1 MLKSI
6 LYLCCAVLLLH
17 AQDYKDFAIYQQKV
31 TYEHIRDNLTLI
43 EKSQQLQDHY
53 SLTKTSLKIYAS
65 LEDKNK
71 DKYEY
76 QVQLASQLPP
86 QSPQKNLQ
94 NMRIAIDPGHI
105 GGDTCCFLESRYVW
119 MDPKA
124 VNGREDITFHEGQ
137 LALLT
142 ALHLQELLQKKGAQ
156 VMLTKKRLG
165 ESVYHKDFFTWLRED
180 FRNDVESYV
189 SQISDLNERAKQR
202 TWWLTRSHLWSI
214 FRKFYNPL
222 DLKARAAKINQFR
235 PHITIVIH
243 YNVGA
248 GNNENGQNIGSND
261 NYNMAFIPGSFL
273 KGELTTATSRYH
285 FLRLLLSSDLQN
297 SLQLSQK
304 VVEKFTEKL
313 DVPPLVDSNKAD
325 YLHKYSLATPAPGVY
340 ARNLTLTRLVHGTI
354 CYGESLYQDNLKEAY
369 LLAKK
374 DDEIAGV
381 KISHRVRLV
390 AEAYFEAISSY
401 CSK

>member
-1 MLKSI
+1 MLKNI
-6 LYLCCAVLLLH
+6 FYLCCVLHLLQ
-17 AQDYKDFAIYQQKV
+17 AQDYKDFDIYQQQV
-31 TYEHIRDNLTLI
+31 TYQHIRDNLNLI
-43 EKSQQLQDHY
+43 QKSPQLDDHY
-53 SLTKTSLKIYAS
+53 SLTKTSLKVYAS
-65 LEDKNK
+65 LEDKRK
-71 DKYEY
+71 DNYEY
-76 QVQLASQLPP
+76 QVQLASQA
-86 QSPQKNLQ
+86 SPQPAKKNLQ

-105 GGDTCCFLESRYVW
+105 GGETCCFLESRYVW

-124 VNGREDITFHEGQ
+124 VNGREDISFHEGQ

-142 ALHLQELLQKKGAQ
+142 ALHLQELLQEKGAE
-156 VMLTKKRLG
+156 VMLTKQQLG

-180 FRNDVESYV
+180 FRNDVESYA
-189 SQISDLNERAKQR
+189 SKISDLNERTAQR
-202 TWWLTRSHLWSI
+202 NWWLTRSHLWSV

-222 DLKARAAKINQFR
+222 DLQARADKINAFR

-248 GNNENGQNIGSND
+248 GNNENGQNIGSED

-273 KGELTTATSRYH
+273 QGELSTITSRYH
-285 FLRLLLSSDLQN
+285 FLRLVLSNDLAN

-313 DVPPLVDSNKAD
+313 DVPPLTDAEKAD
-325 YLHKYSLATPAPGVY
+325 YLHKYSLATSAPGVY

-354 CYGESLYQDNLKEAY
+354 CYGESLYQDNIKEAF
-369 LLAKK
+369 LLAKR

-390 AEAYFEAISSY
+390 AEAYFEAIVSY
-401 CSK
+401 CSQ